1 MVRKRMDDTTDTQMK
16 RGRWRGKKFSWVVK
30 NQPDYILW
38 IRARI
43 PECAPELFKLVQF
56 ADLLQIDRTKP
67 TFHLLTQIHAFET
80 KWDRLRKAHT
90 AWLNVGIPITNLQIG
105 EPTKYTYSIN
115 QNGLISY
122 FLPCTLCKVLA
133 IRGYPFLCNS
143 RAPPR

>member
-16 RGRWRGKKFSWVVK
+16 RGRWKGKRFSWVVK

-90 AWLNVGIPITNLQIG
+90 AWLNVGIPISNLQIG
-105 EPTKYTYSIN
+105 EPTKYTYSSDKSKWVN
-115 QNGLISY
+115 
-122 FLPCTLCKVLA
+122 
-133 IRGYPFLCNS
+133 
-143 RAPPR
+143 